1 MTFAILIPIYN
12 RLAVTRLG
20 LLSLYEALDRYKR
33 SGSNTCR
40 FEVVVIDDGST
51 DGSSPW
57 ITANYPDIH
66 LLHGDGNLWWSG
78 AINKGADYAID
89 QLKADYLLLWN
100 DDILPATDYFL
111 VAERLFADPGLQ
123 GTIIGTKILVKE
135 IRDKVW
141 SIGGFFD
148 RLSGRYGLYTETGA
162 GRTGTGQSDAGN
174 GQGTG
179 VGDSQSRFFDCDWQ
193 PGMGTFVPTRLMRQH
208 QLRWDDAIFPQYHGD
223 SDFTMRC
230 KKKGIPVKTCLDL
243 VLYNSSSTSGLGK
256 ITDLRKLRLSLVS
269 LRSNYN
275 VRKRF
280 LFYNRHGIVPFSYLG
295 IGKTYFFFFG
305 SFVKR
310 NYLKRPSKQQQ
321 AELAAADAPQTLN
334 QSL

>member
-12 RLAVTRLG
+12 RLAVTRQG

-100 DDILPATDYFL
+100 DDIVPATDYFL
-111 VAERLFADPGLQ
+111 VAERLFADPSLRE
-123 GTIIGTKILVKE
+123 TIVGTKIFVKE

-141 SIGGFFD
+141 SIGGFFNP
-148 RLSGRYGLYTETGA
+148 LSGRYGLYTDE
-162 GRTGTGQSDAGN
+162 
-174 GQGTG
+174 GQG
-179 VGDSQSRFFDCDWQ
+179 QSRFFDCDWQ
-193 PGMGTFVPTRLMRQH
+193 PGMGTFVPTRVIRQH
-208 QLRWDDAIFPQYHGD
+208 QLRWDDVIFPQYHGD

-256 ITDLRKLRLSLVS
+256 ITDLRKLRLSLIS

-295 IGKTYFFFFG
+295 IGRTYFFFFG

-321 AELAAADAPQTLN
+321 AELAAAEAPQTLN